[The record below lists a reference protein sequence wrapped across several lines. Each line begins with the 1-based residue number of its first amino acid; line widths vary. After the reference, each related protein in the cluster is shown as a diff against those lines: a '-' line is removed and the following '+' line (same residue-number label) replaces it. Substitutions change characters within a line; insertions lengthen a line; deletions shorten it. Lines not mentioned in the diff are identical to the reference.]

1 MSEASPSSSVN
12 DLTDG
17 ASSGTLMWYVSRS
30 RSARGG
36 GVSGSGSVS
45 GCGPQAQCSGEI
57 AADGSLQRTSTGGLS
72 ATAGVASCVA
82 ASSGVRGTGLCVVGP
97 VALDSRA
104 IRVRHMQHLR
114 PHGAQGA
121 PPVPSGRTGRAACAA
136 ALALRAIV
144 GGQVP
149 SPPDRGELAGLG
161 VLLAA
166 GLMVERRRRRCQLLV
181 GFKARLAHNDAGQ
194 VVASRPRASGGALG
208 QDLKGRT
215 IEAQPER
222 GVGVDVEAG
231 RANAQPADDE
241 GRIGGLADVGGL
253 GAREAA
259 GARRRL
265 GTEMYRRLCR
275 LRVRL
280 IFRRGRQP
288 RVPRAGSRPLIDIS
302 HQGADHSGGEGG
314 DEDVGVQ
321 LDNGALVGEAG
332 RGHSKLRDAA
342 GAGRR
347 AEQRHREV
355 GEVDIDCHLADV
367 GAVVARLRAEHHLA
381 GGGISVV
388 ERQREPQQRHVQLQA
403 RSRRAGRL
411 GRLNRHHVLDQLRL
425 PVRVASHRPPLG
437 LHHGVD
443 DPRDARPRRRHVRD
457 QQLQAF
463 QHAVSDC
470 REQGGQLHLDV
481 PCGGRGGGARRHVPQ
496 RSTWPDV
503 DRDGRQAKSLQRLSD
518 RRAETPVMPPLAPTE
533 PPSAAARGRR
543 ACLLLRESA
552 AASLDTPG

>member
-1 MSEASPSSSVN
+1 MRGGQQRRAWHGLVR
-12 DLTDG
+12 G
-17 ASSGTLMWYVSRS
+17 G
-30 RSARGG
+30 ARGG
-36 GVSGSGSVS
+36 SG
-45 GCGPQAQCSGEI
+45 
-57 AADGSLQRTSTGGLS
+57 QRWQ
-72 ATAGVASCVA
+72 
-82 ASSGVRGTGLCVVGP
+82 

-275 LRVRL
+275 LVL
-280 IFRRGRQP
+280 Q
-288 RVPRAGSRPLIDIS
+288 
-302 HQGADHSGGEGG
+302 HQLE
-314 DEDVGVQ
+314 
-321 LDNGALVGEAG
+321 N
-332 RGHSKLRDAA
+332 
-342 GAGRR
+342 
-347 AEQRHREV
+347 
-355 GEVDIDCHLADV
+355 
-367 GAVVARLRAEHHLA
+367 
-381 GGGISVV
+381 
-388 ERQREPQQRHVQLQA
+388 
-403 RSRRAGRL
+403 
-411 GRLNRHHVLDQLRL
+411 
-425 PVRVASHRPPLG
+425 
-437 LHHGVD
+437 
-443 DPRDARPRRRHVRD
+443 
-457 QQLQAF
+457 
-463 QHAVSDC
+463 
-470 REQGGQLHLDV
+470 
-481 PCGGRGGGARRHVPQ
+481 GGAR
-496 RSTWPDV
+496 
-503 DRDGRQAKSLQRLSD
+503 GKG
-518 RRAETPVMPPLAPTE
+518 EN
-533 PPSAAARGRR
+533 
-543 ACLLLRESA
+543 C
-552 AASLDTPG
+552 